1 MLRSHNHPALAFHTW
16 DELPLTVRHAVAIRP
31 DSFDRCYI
39 WSASSASTESSP
51 QQNTLSTSGA
61 ASPTV
66 NVSGKSAK
74 SIATT
79 DAPVYEVSGS
89 KAIVTSGAP
98 VFNVADKSSLVLN
111 TTDQGAVAGGL
122 SVAEDALGTTS
133 DFFNKLMD
141 QTNSVVTDSTGLLS
155 TALQNNSDL
164 AAQVQSGGQ
173 TETNAALIKL
183 ALIVAGC
190 IAAVFG
196 FIMLKKKS

>member
-1 MLRSHNHPALAFHTW
+1 MLRSHNHPALAFHSW
-16 DELPLTVRHAVAIRP
+16 DELPLIARHAVAIRP
-31 DSFDRCYI
+31 DRFDRCYI
-39 WSASSASTESSP
+39 WSASKSSTESSP

-66 NVSGKSAK
+66 NVSGRSAK
-74 SIATT
+74 SISTT

-89 KAIVTSGAP
+89 KNSVTSGAP
-98 VFNVADKSSLVLN
+98 IFNVADKSNLTLE

-122 SVAEDALGTTS
+122 TIAQDALATTQS
-133 DFFNKLMD
+133 FFDKLVDQNKDM
-141 QTNSVVTDSTGLLS
+141 VAGS
-155 TALQNNSDL
+155 TALLGTALQSNSDL
-164 AAQVQSGGQ
+164 AGQVQSGGQ